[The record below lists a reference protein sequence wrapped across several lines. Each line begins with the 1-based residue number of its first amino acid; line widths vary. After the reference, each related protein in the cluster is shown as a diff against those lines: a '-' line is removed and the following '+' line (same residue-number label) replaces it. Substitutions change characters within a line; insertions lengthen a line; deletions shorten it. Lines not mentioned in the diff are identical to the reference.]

1 MNSNRKEI
9 DAEHVSGFSSIAKYQ
24 ISRDISFGSV
34 VCFQFFIT
42 SYWHFSLSISP
53 FFCHSTRLRI
63 INWCELIRFLCENK
77 QQRDAYAH
85 RTHICIFIHTMCISV
100 CGFCIEKIF
109 AWYGVGVIRGL
120 KADFFSSMKS
130 VPFLT
135 PAKKPEHT
143 NAIVTN
149 VSRFAFFSLSIAAF
163 FLTFLKIL
171 LLFHRCWALSY
182 RTWVCALQRAPSGT
196 FECLMPW

>member
-1 MNSNRKEI
+1 MHLLSRLPYYHKMNSNRKEI

-42 SYWHFSLSISP
+42 SYWHFSLSILP
-53 FFCHSTRLRI
+53 IFCHSTRLRI

-100 CGFCIEKIF
+100 CGFCIEKN
-109 AWYGVGVIRGL
+109 IRLVWCGCYSGI
-120 KADFFSSMKS
+120 K
-130 VPFLT
+130 
-135 PAKKPEHT
+135 
-143 NAIVTN
+143 
-149 VSRFAFFSLSIAAF
+149 SRF
-163 FLTFLKIL
+163 FLFNEIGAIFDT
-171 LLFHRCWALSY
+171 S
-182 RTWVCALQRAPSGT
+182 
-196 FECLMPW
+196 

>member
-1 MNSNRKEI
+1 MSPDSLALLSTKSLETFHSVRLCVFNFLSLAT
-9 DAEHVSGFSSIAKYQ
+9 DTFLCL
-24 ISRDISFGSV
+24 SRR
-34 VCFQFFIT
+34 
-42 SYWHFSLSISP
+42 

-182 RTWVCALQRAPSGT
+182 RTWVCAL
-196 FECLMPW
+196 